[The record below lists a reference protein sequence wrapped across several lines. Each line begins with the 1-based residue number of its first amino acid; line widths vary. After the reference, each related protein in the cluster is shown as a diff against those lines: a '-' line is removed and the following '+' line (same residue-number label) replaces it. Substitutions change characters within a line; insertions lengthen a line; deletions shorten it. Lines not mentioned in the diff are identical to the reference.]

1 MITIYH
7 LNNSRSERIIWLMEE
22 LGLPYALEPVTR
34 EASGRAPLALRD
46 IHPLGKSPIIRDG
59 DTVIAESGA
68 ILEYI
73 INRYGDGRLSVPPSS
88 PDYARYLEWLHAAEG
103 TAMLQFLAQWR
114 LIRMGVDETTPVAA
128 WTRENTD
135 NLLKFMADEIGTRP
149 YWAGNDFTAA
159 DIMMVFVQRF
169 LEIWAKFDLSPYP
182 ALAAYHT
189 RIESRP
195 AFQRAMAIA
204 NPA

>member
-22 LGLPYALEPVTR
+22 LGLPYALENVTR
-34 EASGRAPLALRD
+34 EATGRAPLALRD
-46 IHPLGKSPIIRDG
+46 IHPLGKAPIIRDG
-59 DTVIAESGA
+59 DIVIAESGA

-73 INRYGDGRLSVPPSS
+73 IHRYGDGRLSVPPNS

-114 LIRMGVDETTPVAA
+114 LIRMGIDETTPVAV

-135 NLLKFMADEIGTRP
+135 NLLKFMADEIGARP

-195 AFQRAMAIA
+195 GFQRAMAIA